1 MADIPA
7 AAPAAGAEAVNE
19 AHAKRGW
26 NKPAPWWATEVA
38 TAVLDA
44 AAPLLAE
51 ETAELREK
59 ARRQAAQ
66 IDHMRQVLERKNR
79 QLDALHMV
87 WCDGGCPSGVHR
99 YQDRDVLVTE
109 EWWPPPSAT
118 PNGCGT
124 GTRP

>member
-7 AAPAAGAEAVNE
+7 AALAAGAEAVNE

-26 NKPAPWWATEVA
+26 NKPAPWWTTEVA

-87 WCDGGCPSGVHR
+87 WCDGSCPSGVHR
-99 YQDRDVLVTE
+99 YQDLDVLV
-109 EWWPPPSAT
+109 S
-118 PNGCGT
+118 
-124 GTRP
+124 